1 MEILTIWLKNSS
13 PNPWNKLKDRFET
26 KASLKWLLYHHG
38 SGHFF
43 AICMF
48 IFHKSE
54 IQTVILKCLIGLNPN
69 QQKNGKKWSEM
80 IVKQWVMSNFGF
92 ETLFICVFAS
102 FAQDVP
108 KGAMIVVWKKFWVKL
123 LVWLRQ
129 GNDISAQIETSNQA
143 GKSWFWFVCRNQ
155 QF

>member
-13 PNPWNKLKDRFET
+13 PNPWKKIKDRFET
-26 KASLKWLLYHHG
+26 KASLKWLLYHRFWA
-38 SGHFF
+38 FF
-43 AICMF
+43 CHMYVYLSQIWD
-48 IFHKSE
+48 SD
-54 IQTVILKCLIGLNPN
+54 GLNPN

-80 IVKQWVMSNFGF
+80 IVKQWIMSNFGF